1 MPIISEI
8 WEQKNIKELQI
19 LYHFFTKWFPDTFF
33 SVGFFVILFNEEL
46 MLLFVQILFREKSF
60 DNIAIAHSIGIM
72 FGSVRTILQ
81 MTDKHINICW
91 VEVFRT
97 LFVITLMYVL
107 VPRYQKEG
115 AAFALGAGIIVN
127 NIINYFI
134 LYKHIKIKPFKKDF
148 WKIIMFIVLTS
159 TILIMFFE
167 FLSNAI
173 MISNWY
179 WMLFLYLYL

>member
-1 MPIISEI
+1 
-8 WEQKNIKELQI
+8 
-19 LYHFFTKWFPDTFF
+19 
-33 SVGFFVILFNEEL
+33 
-46 MLLFVQILFREKSF
+46 MLLFGPEFVSGKRVLIIL
-60 DNIAIAHSIGIM
+60 AIAHSIGIM

-81 MTDKHINICW
+81 MTDKHINIFW

-97 LFVITLMYVL
+97 LFVITLMCVL

-167 FLSNAI
+167 FLSNVI

-179 WMLFLYLYL
+179 WMVFSMTLIYITTFVFSKLICFSTQDKEVLSNIFKKNK